1 MQHSGRVAVK
11 NRLHSALV
19 LLSIFL
25 SASLLSCVSQP
36 AGSQATTAS
45 RVLQPDYAYWP
56 HEVSDLKPEAGI
68 RYGVLPNG
76 MRYALMRNVQ
86 PAGAISLRFRIA
98 AGALQETDEQRGLAH
113 FLEHMA
119 FNGSKNVPEGE
130 FVKLLQRKGLAFGA
144 HTNASTSAT
153 DTTYLLELP
162 KNDADLVDTSL
173 MLFREIAGNLLLDQ
187 KAIDREKGV
196 VLSEQRTRNTPEY
209 RAFEARWKLWYQGQH
224 QAERLPIGLKETIQS
239 ATREQI
245 AEYYYRNY
253 RPERALL
260 VVTGDM
266 DPVAMEELVRRK
278 FSDWKGVG
286 SDQPDPDLG
295 VPAQRGLTPL
305 VVVEKNLPED
315 TSLNWFRPGNRDADT
330 LEGRIRDSRWWMA
343 TTIINR
349 RLERIARGSNPP
361 FISASAGYYEERG
374 VSNSFSIS
382 VSSKP
387 GTWKTAVPAAEQEV
401 RRALE
406 HGFTAAEIQRELKE
420 WRSSLEDAAGSAST
434 RQTSALAGGIISSFE
449 SRTVSTHPAD
459 DLAIFEKYAPT
470 LTPETVLAG
479 LKEIVG
485 GQGPVIVLSTSEPVA
500 GGANA
505 LAQAYTGSTEVK
517 VASLAARTA
526 KEFPYSRFGD
536 TGKVAERKVIDDLG
550 ISLIRFSNGVKL
562 NFKRTDFDKDTISV
576 NVRFGGGFVTLPKN
590 RVGMYWLLPFSFTEG
605 GLNKL
610 TTDEL
615 EEALAGKIVSMGAS
629 LDDDAFEFYSR
640 TNQRD
645 LLLQM
650 QLFAAF
656 AKDPAY
662 RPQGL
667 ERQLASAEAD
677 IKQFAS
683 SPGRVLSRELSGLMR
698 SGDPRWT
705 FPTFRQLQSIS
716 MKDIEAVMSPAL
728 ASAPLE
734 IGIVGDI
741 SEEEAIRVVA
751 ETFGAFAARPD
762 RLAEPAGARDIRF
775 PKGGGKFSFTHE
787 GSADQAVAYLAWRGP
802 DFYSDMKRARTLSLL
817 REVIKVRLTEEF
829 REAQGAT
836 YSPSA
841 GSSFSSSFPGFG
853 FISASSETRPELV
866 ENFYRTV
873 DEVVNEIVSGKL
885 TDDTVERARTPIVKS
900 LEKGRLGNG
909 FWAGAVVDLQSEPR
923 GLEAIRSQITQVQAV
938 TREELIEAAR
948 TWLKGGDRLE
958 IRVMP
963 KAQKSSGLGLPGT
976 TTGKSHLN
984 MQPVGDNTLRPA
996 A

>member
-1 MQHSGRVAVK
+1 MTSRIHAV
-11 NRLHSALV
+11 LMLISV
-19 LLSIFL
+19 IL
-25 SASLLSCVSQP
+25 SASLLSCVSAPTGSP
-36 AGSQATTAS
+36 AAS
-45 RVLQPDYAYWP
+45 AVRVLQPDYSYWP
-56 HEVSDLKPEAGI
+56 HEVSDIKPDPGI
-68 RYGVLPNG
+68 RHGVLSNG
-76 MRYALMRNVQ
+76 MRYAIMRNVQ
-86 PAGAISLRFRIA
+86 PAGAVSLRFRIA
-98 AGALQETDEQRGLAH
+98 AGALQETEQQRGLAH

-130 FVKLLQRKGLAFGA
+130 FVKLLQRRGLAFGA

-153 DTTYLLELP
+153 DTTYQLELP
-162 KNDADLVDTSL
+162 KNDADLIDTSL

-196 VLSEQRTRNTPEY
+196 VLAEQRTRNTPEF
-209 RAFEARWKLWYQGQH
+209 RAFEARWKLWYQGQR

-253 RPERALL
+253 RPERTLL

-266 DPVAMEELVRRK
+266 DPSAMEDLIRKK
-278 FSDWKGVG
+278 FSDWKGEG
-286 SDQPDPDLG
+286 ADQPDPDLG
-295 VPAQRGLTPL
+295 TPVERALTPQ
-305 VVVEKNLPED
+305 VIVEKNLPED
-315 TSLNWFRPGNRDADT
+315 TSVNWFTPGSRDADT
-330 LEGRIRDSRWWMA
+330 LAQRIRDSRWWMA

-349 RLERIARGSNPP
+349 RMERVARGSSAP
-361 FISASAGYYEERG
+361 FISAAIGYYEERG

-387 GTWKTAVPAAEQEV
+387 GTWKTALPAAEQEV

-406 HGFTAAEIQRELKE
+406 HGFTAAELQRELKE

-434 RQTSALAGGIISSFE
+434 RQTSGLAGGIVSGFE

-479 LKEIVG
+479 LREITG
-485 GQGPVIVLSTSEPVA
+485 GRGPVIVLSTSEPVP
-500 GGANA
+500 GGPQA
-505 LAQAYTGSTEVK
+505 LANVFTGSASVK
-517 VASLAARTA
+517 VASRAERVA
-526 KEFPYSRFGD
+526 KDFPYSNFGT
-536 TGKVAERKVIDDLG
+536 TGKVSDRKLVEDLG
-550 ISLIRFSNGVKL
+550 ISLIRFSNGVRL

-576 NVRFGGGFVTLPKN
+576 NVRFGGGFVSLPKN
-590 RVGMYWLLPFSFTEG
+590 RTGMYWLLPFSFTEG
-605 GLNKL
+605 GLNRL
-610 TTDEL
+610 TADEL
-615 EEALAGKIVSMGAS
+615 EESLAGKIASMNTS

-650 QLFAAF
+650 QLFAAY

-662 RPQGL
+662 RSQGL
-667 ERQLASAEAD
+667 ERQLTSAEAD
-677 IKQFAS
+677 ISQFAS
-683 SPGRVLSRELSGLMR
+683 SPGRVLSRELSGLLR

-705 FPTFRQLQSIS
+705 FPTFRQLQSIT
-716 MKDIEAVMSPAL
+716 MKDVQDVMAPSL
-728 ASAPLE
+728 ASAPVE

-751 ETFGAFAARPD
+751 ETFGTFAARPE
-762 RLAEPAGARDIRF
+762 RLSEPSGARDIRF
-775 PKGGGKFSFTHE
+775 PKGGGKFQFAHE
-787 GSADQAVAYLAWRGP
+787 GGADQAVAYVAWRGP
-802 DFYSDMKRARTLSLL
+802 DFYSDTRRARTLSLL

-841 GSSFSSSFPGFG
+841 GSSFSSSYPGFG

-866 ENFYRTV
+866 ENFYKTV
-873 DEVVNEIVSGKL
+873 DGVVNEIISGKL
-885 TDDTVERARTPIVKS
+885 SDDALERARTPLVKS

-909 FWAGAVVDLQSEPR
+909 FWAGVVVNLQSEPR
-923 GLEAIRSQITQVQAV
+923 GLEAVRSQISDIRSI
-938 TREELIEAAR
+938 TRDEIIAAAK
-948 TWLKGGDRLE
+948 TWLKASERVE
-958 IRVMP
+958 IRVLP
-963 KAQKSSGLGLPGT
+963 KPRKSGALFPSGAT
-976 TTGKSHLN
+976 KNIHDLN
-984 MQPVGDNTLRPA
+984 MQPIGELARKRA